1 MSSAMKLTMQSIG
14 SMVFGL
20 VFFGV
25 ALFVPAWTFDYW
37 QAWVFIAVF
46 MVSTLGPSLYIA
58 VKYPEALQRRLR
70 GGPTAET
77 RPAQR
82 IAITAVVGSVVVL
95 LVLSAL
101 DHRFGWSTVPLPV
114 TVAGYVLV
122 FTGLTFAQIV
132 IIENNYA
139 AANITVER
147 DQTLVS
153 TGLYG
158 LVRHPMY
165 TGTLIMMLGTP
176 LALDSLWGL
185 LALIPGVAALVVR
198 IRDEEEMLT
207 EELSGYREY
216 LDQTPY
222 RLVPHV
228 W

>member
-1 MSSAMKLTMQSIG
+1 MKLAAQSAG

-20 VFFGV
+20 VFFGLG
-25 ALFVPAWTFDYW
+25 LFVPAWTFHYW
-37 QAWVFIAVF
+37 QAWVFIGVF

-58 VKYPEALQRRLR
+58 IRYPEALQRRLH

-82 IAITAVVGSVVVL
+82 IAITAIVGSVVAL
-95 LVLSAL
+95 LVVSAL

-114 TVAGYVLV
+114 IVAGCAMV
-122 FTGLTFAQIV
+122 FAGLTFAQVV
-132 IIENNYA
+132 IIQNNYA
-139 AANITVER
+139 AANVIVEQGQTV
-147 DQTLVS
+147 VS

-158 LVRHPMY
+158 IVRHPMY
-165 TGTLIMMLGTP
+165 SGTLIMMLGTP

-185 LALIPGVAALVVR
+185 LVLIPALAALALR
-198 IRDEEEMLT
+198 IGDEEKMLT
-207 EELSGYREY
+207 EELDGYREY
-216 LDQTPY
+216 LEQVPY

>member
-1 MSSAMKLTMQSIG
+1 MKLAAHSIG
-14 SMVFGL
+14 SMAFGL

-95 LVLSAL
+95 LVMSAL

-114 TVAGYVLV
+114 TVLGDVLV
-122 FTGLTFAQIV
+122 FAGLTFAQMV
-132 IIENNYA
+132 IIQNNYA

-185 LALIPGVAALVVR
+185 LALIPAVAALAVR
-198 IRDEEEMLT
+198 IRDEEKMLT

-216 LDQTPY
+216 LDQVPY
-222 RLVPHV
+222 RLVPRV

>member
-1 MSSAMKLTMQSIG
+1 MKLAAQSLG

-25 ALFVPAWTFDYW
+25 ALFAPAWTFDYW

-58 VKYPEALQRRLR
+58 GKYPEALQRRLR

-82 IAITAVVGSVVVL
+82 IAITAVVGSVVAL
-95 LVLSAL
+95 LVVSAL

-122 FTGLTFAQIV
+122 FAGLTFAQVV
-132 IIENNYA
+132 IIQNNYA

-185 LALIPGVAALVVR
+185 LALIPAVAALAVR
-198 IRDEEEMLT
+198 IGDEEKMLT

-216 LDQTPY
+216 LDQVPY
-222 RLVPHV
+222 RLLPHV

>member
-1 MSSAMKLTMQSIG
+1 MKLAAQSFG

-20 VFFGV
+20 LFFGV

-95 LVLSAL
+95 LVVSAL
-101 DHRFGWSTVPLPV
+101 DHRFGWSTVPLSV
-114 TVAGYVLV
+114 TVLGDVLV
-122 FTGLTFAQIV
+122 FAGLTFAQIV
-132 IIENNYA
+132 IIQNNYA
-139 AANITVER
+139 AANITVEP

-165 TGTLIMMLGTP
+165 TGTLVMMLGTP

-185 LALIPGVAALVVR
+185 LALIPGVAALAVR
-198 IRDEEEMLT
+198 IGDEEKMLT

>member
-1 MSSAMKLTMQSIG
+1 
-14 SMVFGL
+14 
-20 VFFGV
+20 
-25 ALFVPAWTFDYW
+25 
-37 QAWVFIAVF
+37 
-46 MVSTLGPSLYIA
+46 VSTLGPSLYIA
-58 VKYPEALQRRLR
+58 LKYPEALQRRLR

-82 IAITAVVGSVVVL
+82 IAITAVVGSVVAL
-95 LVLSAL
+95 LVVSAL

-122 FTGLTFAQIV
+122 FAGLTFAQVV
-132 IIENNYA
+132 IIQNNYA

-176 LALDSLWGL
+176 LALDSFWGL
-185 LALIPGVAALVVR
+185 LALIPGAAALAVR
-198 IRDEEEMLT
+198 IGDEEKMLT

-216 LDQTPY
+216 LDQVPY

>member
-1 MSSAMKLTMQSIG
+1 
-14 SMVFGL
+14 V
-20 VFFGV
+20 
-25 ALFVPAWTFDYW
+25 
-37 QAWVFIAVF
+37 
-46 MVSTLGPSLYIA
+46 LG
-58 VKYPEALQRRLR
+58 
-70 GGPTAET
+70 
-77 RPAQR
+77 
-82 IAITAVVGSVVVL
+82 
-95 LVLSAL
+95 
-101 DHRFGWSTVPLPV
+101 D
-114 TVAGYVLV
+114 VLV
-122 FTGLTFAQIV
+122 FAGLTFAQIV
-132 IIENNYA
+132 IIQNNYA

-185 LALIPGVAALVVR
+185 LALIPAVAALAVR

-216 LDQTPY
+216 LDQVPY

>member
-1 MSSAMKLTMQSIG
+1 MKLAVQSIG

-20 VFFGV
+20 VFFGL
-25 ALFVPAWTFDYW
+25 ALFLPAWTFRYW
-37 QAWVFIAVF
+37 QGWAFIAVF
-46 MVSTLGPSLYIA
+46 MVATLGPSLYIA
-58 VKYPEALQRRLR
+58 IKFPEALQRRMH

-82 IAITAVVGSVVVL
+82 IAITAIVGSVVAVL
-95 LVLSAL
+95 VTSAL
-101 DHRFGWSTVPLPV
+101 DHRFGWSSVPLPV

-122 FTGLTFAQIV
+122 FAGLTIAQIV
-132 IIENNYA
+132 IIGNNYA
-139 AANITVER
+139 AANIIVEP

-158 LVRHPMY
+158 LIRHPMY
-165 TGTLIMMLGTP
+165 FGTAVMMLGTP
-176 LALDSLWGL
+176 LALGSWWGL
-185 LALIPGVAALVVR
+185 LVLIPAQAALAMR
-198 IRDEEEMLT
+198 INDEEKMLT

-216 LDQTPY
+216 RTTVPY

>member
-1 MSSAMKLTMQSIG
+1 MKLAVQSIG

-95 LVLSAL
+95 LVMSAL

-114 TVAGYVLV
+114 TVLGDVLV
-122 FTGLTFAQIV
+122 FAGLTFAQMV
-132 IIENNYA
+132 IIQNNYA

-185 LALIPGVAALVVR
+185 LALIPAVAALAVR

-216 LDQTPY
+216 LDQVPY
-222 RLVPHV
+222 RLVPRV

>member
-1 MSSAMKLTMQSIG
+1 MKLAVQSIG

-95 LVLSAL
+95 LVMSAL

-114 TVAGYVLV
+114 TVLGDVLV
-122 FTGLTFAQIV
+122 FAGLTFAQIV
-132 IIENNYA
+132 IIQNNYA

-185 LALIPGVAALVVR
+185 LALIPAVAALAVR
-198 IRDEEEMLT
+198 IRDEEKMLT

-216 LDQTPY
+216 LDQVPY

>member
-1 MSSAMKLTMQSIG
+1 MKLAVQSIG

-25 ALFVPAWTFDYW
+25 ALFVPPWTFDYW

-58 VKYPEALQRRLR
+58 LKYPEALQRRLR

-82 IAITAVVGSVVVL
+82 IAITAVVGSVVAL
-95 LVLSAL
+95 LVVSAL

-122 FTGLTFAQIV
+122 FAGLTFAQIV
-132 IIENNYA
+132 IIQNNYA

-185 LALIPGVAALVVR
+185 LALIPGVAALAVR
-198 IRDEEEMLT
+198 IGDEEKMLT

-222 RLVPHV
+222 RLAPHV

>member
-1 MSSAMKLTMQSIG
+1 MKLAVQSIG

-20 VFFGV
+20 VFFGL
-25 ALFVPAWTFDYW
+25 ALFLPAWTFRYW
-37 QAWVFIAVF
+37 QGWAFIAVF
-46 MVSTLGPSLYIA
+46 MVATLGPSLYIA
-58 VKYPEALQRRLR
+58 IKFPEALQRRMH

-82 IAITAVVGSVVVL
+82 IAITAIVGSVVAVL
-95 LVLSAL
+95 VTSAL
-101 DHRFGWSTVPLPV
+101 DHRFGWSSVPLPV

-122 FTGLTFAQIV
+122 FAGLTIAQIV
-132 IIENNYA
+132 IIGNNYA
-139 AANITVER
+139 AANITVEP

-158 LVRHPMY
+158 LIRHPMY
-165 TGTLIMMLGTP
+165 FGTAVMMLGTP
-176 LALDSLWGL
+176 LALGSWWGL
-185 LALIPGVAALVVR
+185 LVLIPAQAALAMR
-198 IRDEEEMLT
+198 INDEEKMLT

-216 LDQTPY
+216 RTTVPY

>member
-1 MSSAMKLTMQSIG
+1 MKLAVQSIG

-20 VFFGV
+20 MFFGV
-25 ALFVPAWTFDYW
+25 ALFLPAWTFRYW

-46 MVSTLGPSLYIA
+46 MVATLGPSLYIA
-58 VKYPEALQRRLR
+58 TKFPEALQRRMH

-82 IAITAVVGSVVVL
+82 IAITAIVGSVVAVL
-95 LVLSAL
+95 VTSAL
-101 DHRFGWSTVPLPV
+101 DHRFGWSSVPLPV
-114 TVAGYVLV
+114 AVVGYVLV
-122 FTGLTFAQIV
+122 FAGLTIAQIV
-132 IIENNYA
+132 IIQNNYA
-139 AANITVER
+139 AANITVEP

-165 TGTLIMMLGTP
+165 FGTAIMMLGTP
-176 LALDSLWGL
+176 LALGSWWGL
-185 LALIPGVAALVVR
+185 LVLVPAQAALAMR
-198 IRDEEEMLT
+198 INDEEKMLT

-216 LDQTPY
+216 RTTVSY
-222 RLVPHV
+222 RLVPYV

>member
-1 MSSAMKLTMQSIG
+1 MKLAVQSIG

-95 LVLSAL
+95 LVVSAL

-114 TVAGYVLV
+114 TVLGDVLV
-122 FTGLTFAQIV
+122 FAGLTFAQIV
-132 IIENNYA
+132 IIQNNYA

-165 TGTLIMMLGTP
+165 TGTLIMMFGTP

-185 LALIPGVAALVVR
+185 LALIPAVAALAVR
-198 IRDEEEMLT
+198 IRDEEKMLT

-216 LDQTPY
+216 LDQVPY

>member
-1 MSSAMKLTMQSIG
+1 MKLAAQSIG

-37 QAWVFIAVF
+37 QGWVFIAVF

-58 VKYPEALQRRLR
+58 VKYPEALQRRLH

-82 IAITAVVGSVVVL
+82 IAITAIVGSVVVL
-95 LVLSAL
+95 LVVSAL
-101 DHRFGWSTVPLPV
+101 DHRFGWSPVPLPV
-114 TVAGYVLV
+114 TVVGYVLV
-122 FTGLTFAQIV
+122 FAGLTFAQIV
-132 IIENNYA
+132 IIQNNYA

-158 LVRHPMY
+158 FVRHPMY
-165 TGTLIMMLGTP
+165 TGTLVMMLGTP

-185 LALIPGVAALVVR
+185 LALIPGLAALTLR
-198 IRDEEEMLT
+198 IADEEKMLV
-207 EELSGYREY
+207 EELTGYREY
-216 LDQTPY
+216 LDQVPY

>member
-1 MSSAMKLTMQSIG
+1 MKLAAQSFG

-58 VKYPEALQRRLR
+58 LKYPEALQRRLR

-82 IAITAVVGSVVVL
+82 IAITAVVGSVVAL
-95 LVLSAL
+95 LVVSAL

-122 FTGLTFAQIV
+122 FAGLTFAQVV
-132 IIENNYA
+132 IIQNNYA

-185 LALIPGVAALVVR
+185 LALIPGVAALAVR
-198 IRDEEEMLT
+198 IGDEEKMLT

>member
-1 MSSAMKLTMQSIG
+1 MKLAGQSIG

-37 QAWVFIAVF
+37 QAWIFIAVF

-82 IAITAVVGSVVVL
+82 IAITAVVGSVVIL
-95 LVLSAL
+95 LVVSAL

-114 TVAGYVLV
+114 TVLGDVSV
-122 FTGLTFAQIV
+122 FAGLTFAQIV
-132 IIENNYA
+132 IIQNNYA

-185 LALIPGVAALVVR
+185 LALIPAVAALAVR
-198 IRDEEEMLT
+198 IRDEEKMLT
-207 EELSGYREY
+207 EELNGYREY
-216 LDQTPY
+216 LDQVPY